1 MRTSNRNVLA
11 RRWLGQAI
19 GPVGA
24 IGVGLLVASCGGE
37 SVTGV
42 QVTVNRVVSGNTI
55 EVRGTGAEAK
65 RLETVR
71 LLGIEAP
78 DLRQQ
83 PWGLQAQEALTQL
96 VAGQSLWLEFEAG
109 EARDRL
115 GRLLAYAWRGDLL
128 VNERLVFEG
137 RAMPASRSG
146 WLKYDRRLFYAQE
159 RARILQLGIWNP
171 QQPMRLR
178 PAEFRRQNP
187 S

>member
-1 MRTSNRNVLA
+1 MTNSRPRA
-11 RRWLGQAI
+11 RRWLARAI
-19 GPVGA
+19 GWVGA
-24 IGVGLLVASCGGE
+24 IALSGGLTGCGGD

-83 PWGLQAQEALTQL
+83 PWGLQAQETLTQL
-96 VAGQSLWLEFEAG
+96 VAGQPLWLEFEAG

-115 GRLLAYAWRGDLL
+115 GRLLAYAWRGDVL

-137 RAMPASRSG
+137 RAIPASRSG
-146 WLKYDRRLFYAQE
+146 WLKYDRRIFYAQE

-187 S
+187 A